1 MRSSNPSRPYRGG
14 CWAFI
19 PQYARDVIRGDIDP
33 RDRGTGLG
41 VRLVEEV
48 VGEVVEDAELPPA
61 SGSNR
66 VRRGSSWL
74 ARPQVARVAA
84 RYYGAPGLRGSLLGV
99 RLVEE
104 VDEDVEEDQTPASG
118 SSRVSRGGCW
128 GSGPR
133 VARVA
138 FRSFIAPGNRNI
150 LLGVRLVEEVTDV

>member
-48 VGEVVEDAELPPA
+48 EEVEEDQTPA
-61 SGSNR
+61 SGSGR

-104 VDEDVEEDQTPASG
+104 VVEGLTPASG
-118 SSRVSRGGCW
+118 SIRVARGGCW
-128 GSGPR
+128 CCFPRYAR
-133 VARVA
+133 VARRIVN
-138 FRSFIAPGNRNI
+138 APGVRYGRSGI
-150 LLGVRLVEEVTDV
+150 RLVEEVADA

>member
-61 SGSNR
+61 SGSYRVNR
-66 VRRGSSWL
+66 GGSWRLVPHL
-74 ARPQVARVAA
+74 ARVVYRDDF
-84 RYYGAPGLRGSLLGV
+84 APGVRSL
-99 RLVEE
+99 
-104 VDEDVEEDQTPASG
+104 
-118 SSRVSRGGCW
+118 
-128 GSGPR
+128 
-133 VARVA
+133 
-138 FRSFIAPGNRNI
+138 I
-150 LLGVRLVEEVTDV
+150 LGVRLVEEVTDV